1 MNIPRVKIPSE
12 QKLFV
17 EVAEDSFT
25 ATETVLQDPVLREKA
40 LKIARNKL
48 QDLMAEYMIFPE
60 FAVILNDA
68 CRKLN
73 RALAQIRKTR
83 R

>member
-1 MNIPRVKIPSE
+1 
-12 QKLFV
+12 
-17 EVAEDSFT
+17 
-25 ATETVLQDPVLREKA
+25 LQDPVLREKA